1 MTDKQKLPR
10 VITRQIKTALKY
22 NNKRDYI
29 KASHYLQSANSK
41 INKLLFTL

>member
-22 NNKRDYI
+22 NNKRVI
-29 KASHYLQSANSK
+29 KSRY
-41 INKLLFTL
+41 